1 MRHRRRLLLTLLLVA
16 GAVLAGLA
24 ISAALRDTTA
34 PQVYVETTGRLAA
47 DAPWELFASA
57 DEPVTFRLAYGDVTL
72 EEIAQDTTFVVPAAE
87 GKVVASLSAT
97 DGAGNVTEHEFVV
110 FGVPRPHLELSAAE
124 RLRSGDPLG
133 VRMRV
138 VQAGDEPELLAQV
151 GGVTLTLDGDVVPT
165 LATAD
170 GGKALLAA
178 PLAVEPRTLR
188 VEATVTDEFG
198 RTTTS
203 GVDVVV
209 DPLPVTVEQ
218 LAIDAA
224 TLAVITPEGRELEA
238 RAWASAWAD
247 VAPDPRWWDTFVAPI
262 EGVATSG
269 FGDARRYAPGGP
281 VSFHNGLDLAAP
293 TGTPVH
299 ATNVGRVVVAGA
311 YPIKGGWVAIDHGG
325 GLMSMYFHMSQ
336 VLVQVGDEVARGAVI
351 GEVGSTGLST
361 GPHLHWEMRV
371 RELPTSPT
379 AWVDRTFP

>member
-1 MRHRRRLLLTLLLVA
+1 MRRRQRLLLTLLLVA

-34 PQVYVETTGRLAA
+34 PQVYVETTERLAA
-47 DAPWELFASA
+47 SSPWELFASA
-57 DEPVTFRLAYGDVTL
+57 DEPVTYRLVYGDETL
-72 EEIAQDTTFVVPAAE
+72 EEIAQDTTFTVPAAA
-87 GKVVASLSAT
+87 GRVVAILSAT
-97 DGAGNVTEHEFVV
+97 DGAGNVTELELVV
-110 FGVPRPHLELSAAE
+110 FGVPQPRLELTASD

-133 VRMRV
+133 VRLQV
-138 VQAGDEPELLAQV
+138 VQDGGDPELLARV
-151 GGVTLTLDGDVVPT
+151 GDIALALDGTLVPT

-170 GGKALLAA
+170 GGKAILAA
-178 PLAVEPRTLR
+178 PLAVEPRTLHL
-188 VEATVTDEFG
+188 EATVTDEFG
-198 RTTTS
+198 RTTTT

-209 DPLPVTVEQ
+209 DPLPVTIEQ

-238 RAWASAWAD
+238 RAWAAAWAD
-247 VAPDPRWWDTFVAPI
+247 LATDPRWRDTFVAPI
-262 EGVATSG
+262 EGVSTSG

-299 ATNVGRVVVAGA
+299 ATNEGRVVVAGA

-325 GLMSMYFHMSQ
+325 GVMSMYFHMSK
-336 VLVQVGDEVARGAVI
+336 VLVEVGDEVARGAVI

>member
-1 MRHRRRLLLTLLLVA
+1 MRRRRRLLLTLLLVSV
-16 GAVLAGLA
+16 AVLAGLG
-24 ISAALRDTTA
+24 ISAALRDTKA

-47 DAPWELFASA
+47 STPWELFASA
-57 DEPVTFRLAYGDVTL
+57 DEPVVYQLEYGATSL
-72 EEIAQDTTFVVPAAE
+72 EEVTQDATFTLPA
-87 GKVVASLSAT
+87 VAGRVMARLRAT
-97 DGAGNVTEHEFVV
+97 DGAGNVTELELPVV
-110 FGVPRPHLELSAAE
+110 GVPTPRLDLVLAD

-133 VRMRV
+133 VR
-138 VQAGDEPELLAQV
+138 LN
-151 GGVTLTLDGDVVPT
+151 VTQDGSDPDLTAAIEAIALTLDGEPVPS

-170 GGKALLAA
+170 GVKAILAT

-188 VEATVTDEFG
+188 LEAVVTDEFG
-198 RTTTS
+198 RRTTADAS
-203 GVDVVV
+203 VVV
-209 DPLPVTVEQ
+209 EPLPVTIEQ

-247 VAPDPRWWDTFVAPI
+247 VARDPLWRDTFVAPI
-262 EGVATSG
+262 EGVSTSG

-293 TGTPVH
+293 TGTAVR
-299 ATNVGRVVVAGA
+299 ATNQGRVVVAGA

-325 GLMSMYFHMSQ
+325 GVMSMYFHMSQ
-336 VLVQVGDEVARGAVI
+336 VFVAVGDEVARGDVI

-379 AWVDRTFP
+379 MWVDRTFP

>member
-1 MRHRRRLLLTLLLVA
+1 MRHRLRLLLTLLLVA

-24 ISAALRDTTA
+24 ISAALRDTTP

-72 EEIAQDTTFVVPAAE
+72 EEVAQDTTFVVPAAE

-110 FGVPRPHLELSAAE
+110 VGVPRPRLELTAAE
-124 RLRSGDPLG
+124 RLRAGDPLG
-133 VRMRV
+133 VRIRV
-138 VQAGDEPELLAQV
+138 VQAGDDPELMAQV
-151 GGVTLTLDGDVVPT
+151 GDVALTLDGAPVPT

-170 GGKALLAA
+170 GGKAILAA

-188 VEATVTDEFG
+188 VEATVSDEFG

-238 RAWASAWAD
+238 RAWAAAWAD
-247 VAPDPRWWDTFVAPI
+247 VAPDPRWRDSFVAPI

-325 GLMSMYFHMSQ
+325 GVISMYFHMSR
-336 VLVQVGDEVARGAVI
+336 VLVEVGDEVARGAII